1 MKRDM
6 LSLLAVLMLV
16 ASPCLAGKNTRNS
29 PAIPAAP
36 VLYLSVQDLD
46 QLEKLSPEKRTAL
59 VQQRRADWDKMSS
72 SKRKRLEASRQKAFD
87 ALPMAEQLT
96 LCLRGERLTT
106 GGPEVAADKKTRPAD
121 DKISKLDDAQQ
132 KQWAE
137 IEKNRRKWAVAD

>member
-16 ASPCLAGKNTRNS
+16 ASPCMAGKNTRNT

-46 QLEKLSPEKRTAL
+46 QLEKLSPEKRAAL
-59 VQQRRADWDKMSS
+59 VAQRRADWEKMSS
-72 SKRKRLEASRQKAFD
+72 SKRARLEASRQKTFD

-106 GGPEVAADKKTRPAD
+106 GAAEVAVAEKAADE
-121 DKISKLDDAQQ
+121 KISKLDDAQQ

-137 IEKNRRKWAVAD
+137 IEKNRRKWAAD